1 MAGSGVRIPVGVLFL
16 FSIVLP
22 CLGRSHNVT
31 RPNIVIML
39 MDDMG
44 WGDLGYLMGS
54 RGRETP
60 NIDLLA
66 RGGMSATAMYT
77 AAHLMFSRDGGT
89 IRPRFHHDAT
99 SLTLSPSHGK
109 IPDDGGMAGYHYL
122 RLLCGSYIGTCVS
135 ALTGPMGY
143 GFRIV
148 LVAYCG
154 SWLSPLSRVVSL
166 TNPEMVLI
174 SDNAPEDRNVCDR
187 PILTHYSEPAIQ
199 NTLSANY
206 LRTPARSALQPRHSS
221 ALKTTTIHR
230 YLATIY
236 LITPRH
242 SLAGH
247 RWARDLKR
255 RSSAPELRALLP
267 VATPSAPVWWNPH
280 NTHDFV
286 THFDSSS
293 RPLERDVRV
302 SQGVL
307 GDIPTQNDSTPCPN
321 PASPHASRHQATS
334 HLAQLNQINLWDH
347 NLTLHPAITHHIH
360 TCDPALL
367 IRHSNPASQN
377 SAHTTVRSNR
387 TPSHSS
393 WGPMNTC
400 PSVLPLSTIPSL
412 TPTLIPKR
420 HPASGTQ
427 IWSIPLT
434 YRYYEQ
440 FAINRTT
447 GESNMT
453 RLYTQEAVKFI
464 EQVAGKSPFFLYWA
478 PDSTHAP
485 TYASKDFL
493 GTSRRDR
500 YGDAVRELDAGVG
513 AIVGALRKMGV
524 AENTL
529 VVFSSDNG
537 AALVSKRGGG
547 SNGPFL
553 CGKQTTFE
561 GGMRTPGIFWWPGVI
576 PAGTVTHQVWT
587 QMDLFS
593 TAIELAGGTI
603 PEDRKIDG
611 LPLARALQHPELEIA
626 RPVFFYRGDRLMA
639 VRLGGYKLHV
649 WTWSTPTYELQKGI
663 NYCPGAEV
671 ANLTTPTPTDHS
683 ARPILFNIEADPGER
698 YPVPPHSQ
706 EYSKQVPKLLF
717 AIIDHRRDLKKGE
730 PQLNWCDPAVMHW
743 APPGCDALKTCLPV
757 PPSKPTRCYWPH

>member
-44 WGDLGYLMGS
+44 WGDLGINGEPS
-54 RGRETP
+54 RETP

-66 RGGMSATAMYT
+66 REGMSATAMYT
-77 AAHLMFSRDGGT
+77 AAPLC
-89 IRPRFHHDAT
+89 
-99 SLTLSPSHGK
+99 SPSR
-109 IPDDGGMAGYHYL
+109 ASL
-122 RLLCGSYIGTCVS
+122 
-135 ALTGPMGY
+135 LTGRLPIRN
-143 GFRIV
+143 GF
-148 LVAYCG
+148 Y
-154 SWLSPLSRVVSL
+154 
-166 TNPEMVLI
+166 
-174 SDNAPEDRNVCDR
+174 SDNAPGRNAYTPQDIVGGISKDE
-187 PILTHYSEPAIQ
+187 ILLPELLAPQGYT
-199 NTLSANY
+199 
-206 LRTPARSALQPRHSS
+206 SALVGKWH
-221 ALKTTTIHR
+221 L
-230 YLATIY
+230 
-236 LITPRH
+236 
-242 SLAGH
+242 GH
-247 RWARDLKR
+247 RSPYL
-255 RSSAPELRALLP
+255 
-267 VATPSAPVWWNPH
+267 
-280 NTHDFV
+280 
-286 THFDSSS
+286 
-293 RPLERDVRV
+293 PLERGFNRWFGSPNCHFGPYNDKTTPN
-302 SQGVL
+302 
-307 GDIPTQNDSTPCPN
+307 IPVFRDTKM
-321 PASPHASRHQATS
+321 
-334 HLAQLNQINLWDH
+334 
-347 NLTLHPAITHHIH
+347 
-360 TCDPALL
+360 
-367 IRHSNPASQN
+367 
-377 SAHTTVRSNR
+377 V
-387 TPSHSS
+387 
-393 WGPMNTC
+393 G
-400 PSVLPLSTIPSL
+400 
-412 TPTLIPKR
+412 
-420 HPASGTQ
+420 
-427 IWSIPLT
+427 
-434 YRYYEQ
+434 RYYEQ

-537 AALVSKRGGG
+537 AALVSKREGG

-593 TAIELAGGTI
+593 TAVDQVWAQIDLFSTAIDQVWTPIRPSVDTDETPNKCGPKWTCFPFTADRLMSRGTTTGRPKVIERGDEPILPLARALQH
-603 PEDRKIDG
+603 PELEIARKEIDG